1 MKIFL
6 NFALA
11 AGHYSCQY
19 QISEIMATKK
29 TYTKKETVLRLE
41 DVLMNCRDIM
51 RGKAGMTVRRDIIL
65 TLVFLKF
72 LDRRFNKRR
81 KEIEE
86 EVEGKP
92 KELRHMLME
101 KVASYGKAGVAYLA
115 ADCRWEHILQL
126 DEPTR
131 ALELDNI
138 VNKLNQDDRLRG
150 ALPAK
155 IFTDSKIDPKT
166 LKQLAEEIDKID
178 EQRFHEKDLIGRVY
192 EYFLQ
197 AFSINADKEEGEFY
211 TPHSIV
217 ETIAALIEPFD
228 GTIYDPCCGSGGM
241 FVQSAKFIEAHG
253 GNTSKVQVYGQE
265 SNPDTYRLAKMN
277 LAIRGISYDL
287 GDQADS
293 TFTQE
298 KHKELKADFIMANP
312 PFNLKKWRGADE
324 LTNDRRWQGYGLP
337 PVSNANY
344 AWILHMLYHLNA
356 SRGIAGFLLANGA
369 LGDPDTLQIRQRLI
383 ENDKVE
389 AIIVLPRE
397 MFYST
402 DISVTLWILNNN
414 KRGGQ
419 WHGRTL
425 RNRTGEVLFVDLRTW
440 NNNLYEKKFVQLL
453 PDQVARLVDIYHT
466 WQSPET
472 KPCEFAKPELY
483 RAAST
488 NEISTNGW
496 SLVPSRYIEFV
507 DRDTNLD
514 YNAILSEAADRTRE
528 LIDRQTKNQ
537 EALRSAFA
545 ALGFKA

>member
-1 MKIFL
+1 
-6 NFALA
+6 
-11 AGHYSCQY
+11 
-19 QISEIMATKK
+19 MAKKK
-29 TYTKKETVLRLE
+29 TYKSKETVLRLE

-72 LDRRFNKRR
+72 LDERFNKRR
-81 KEIEE
+81 EEIREK
-86 EVEGKP
+86 VEGKP
-92 KELRHMLME
+92 EPLRHMLME
-101 KVASYGKAGVAYLA
+101 KVASYGQAGVAYLA
-115 ADCRWEHILQL
+115 EDCRWEHVLEL
-126 DEPTR
+126 NESTR
-131 ALELDNI
+131 ALDLDNI

-155 IFTDSKIDPKT
+155 IFTDSKIDSKT

-217 ETIAALIEPFD
+217 ETIASLIEPYD

-287 GDQADS
+287 GDEADS
-293 TFTQE
+293 SFTHD

-312 PFNLKKWRGADE
+312 PFNLKKWRGEDE
-324 LTNDRRWQGYGLP
+324 LTTDRRWQGYGLP

-440 NNNLYEKKFVQLL
+440 NKNIYEKKFVQLL
-453 PDQVARLVDIYHT
+453 PDQIDRLVNIYHK
-466 WQSPET
+466 WQSPDT

-483 RAAST
+483 RAVSI
-488 NEISTNGW
+488 NEISTNDW

-514 YNAILSEAADRTRE
+514 YNAILTDAARKTRE
-528 LIDRQTKNQ
+528 LIERQTKNQ
-537 EALRSAFA
+537 EALRSAFE
-545 ALGFKA
+545 ALGYKA

>member
-1 MKIFL
+1 
-6 NFALA
+6 
-11 AGHYSCQY
+11 
-19 QISEIMATKK
+19 MAKK

-41 DVLMNCRDIM
+41 DVLMNCRNIM

-72 LDRRFNKRR
+72 LDQRFRTR
-81 KEIEE
+81 QEEIKEEYGE
-86 EVEGKP
+86 DEK
-92 KELRHMLME
+92 LCAMLME
-101 KVASYGKAGVAYLA
+101 RPTTYASKGVAFLKSE
-115 ADCRWEHILQL
+115 CRWDYILNL
-126 DEPTR
+126 DETTR
-131 ALELDNI
+131 ALKLDDIINEL
-138 VNKLNQDDRLRG
+138 NKDERLRG

-178 EQRFHEKDLIGRVY
+178 ESRFHEKDLIGRVY

-217 ETIAALIEPFD
+217 ETIAALIEPYD

-265 SNPDTYRLAKMN
+265 SNPDTFRLAKMN

-287 GDQADS
+287 GDEDAS
-293 TFTQE
+293 TFTNE

-312 PFNLKKWRGADE
+312 PFNLKKWRGEDE
-324 LTNDRRWQGYGLP
+324 LTTDRRWAGYGLP

-344 AWILHMLYHLNA
+344 AWILHMLYHLNPT
-356 SRGIAGFLLANGA
+356 RGIAGFLLANGA
-369 LGDPDTLQIRQRLI
+369 LGDPDTIEIRQRLI

-389 AIIVLPRE
+389 AVIVLPRE

-419 WHGRTL
+419 WHNRLL
-425 RNRTGEVLFVDLRTW
+425 RNREGEVLFIDLRTW
-440 NNNLYEKKFVQLL
+440 NQNIYEKKFVQLV
-453 PDQVARLVDIYHT
+453 PEQITRLVEIYQR
-466 WQSPET
+466 WQADGTDGQDYSE
-472 KPCEFAKPELY
+472 PELY
-483 RAAST
+483 RSVSRD
-488 NEISTNGW
+488 EIACNGW

-514 YNAILSEAADRTRE
+514 YDAILTEASSKVAE
-528 LIDRQTKNQ
+528 LIERQQKNQ
-537 EALRSAFA
+537 EQLRAAFA
-545 ALGFKA
+545 ALGYKA

>member
-1 MKIFL
+1 
-6 NFALA
+6 
-11 AGHYSCQY
+11 
-19 QISEIMATKK
+19 MAKK
-29 TYTKKETVLRLE
+29 TNKKKETVLRLE
-41 DVLMNCRDIM
+41 DVLMNCRNIM

-72 LDRRFNKRR
+72 LDQRFSKRR
-81 KEIEE
+81 EEIKDEYKD
-86 EVEGKP
+86 KP
-92 KELRHMLME
+92 GLLNVVME
-101 KVASYGKAGVAYLA
+101 KAASYGKVGVAFLDAY
-115 ADCRWEHILQL
+115 CRWERILEL
-126 DEPTR
+126 EETTR

-138 VNKLNQDDRLRG
+138 IHKLNQDERLRG

-178 EQRFHEKDLIGRVY
+178 ESRFHEKDLIGRVY

-253 GNTSKVQVYGQE
+253 GNTNKVQVYGQE

-287 GDQADS
+287 GDEDAS
-293 TFTQE
+293 TFTNE

-312 PFNLKKWRGADE
+312 PFNLKKWRGEDE
-324 LTNDRRWQGYGLP
+324 LTTDRRWDGYGLP

-344 AWILHMLYHLNA
+344 AWILHMLYHLNP

-369 LGDPDTLQIRQRLI
+369 LGDPDTLEIRQRLI

-419 WHGRTL
+419 WHDRHL
-425 RNRTGEVLFVDLRTW
+425 RNREGEVLFVDLRTW
-440 NNNLYEKKFVQLL
+440 NQNIYEKKFVQFV
-453 PDQVARLVDIYHT
+453 PEQIVRLVEIYQR
-466 WQSPET
+466 WQSVGTNGKDYSE
-472 KPCEFAKPELY
+472 PELY
-483 RAAST
+483 RSVGL
-488 NEISTNGW
+488 NEIACNGW

-514 YNAILSEAADRTRE
+514 YDAILTDAAGKTAKIIE
-528 LIDRQTKNQ
+528 RQVKNQ
-537 EALRSAFA
+537 QALQAAFA
-545 ALGFKA
+545 ALGYKA

>member
-1 MKIFL
+1 
-6 NFALA
+6 
-11 AGHYSCQY
+11 
-19 QISEIMATKK
+19 MAKK
-29 TYTKKETVLRLE
+29 TYNTKKETVLRLE
-41 DVLMNCRDIM
+41 DVLMNCRNIM

-72 LDRRFNKRR
+72 LDQRFRKRQEEI
-81 KEIEE
+81 KEQYGGEE
-86 EVEGKP
+86 E
-92 KELRHMLME
+92 LCTMLME
-101 KVASYGKAGVAYLA
+101 RPTTYASKGVAYLKSE
-115 ADCRWEHILQL
+115 CRWDYILNL
-126 DEPTR
+126 SETTR

-138 VNKLNQDDRLRG
+138 IAELNKDERLRG

-166 LKQLAEEIDKID
+166 LKQLAEEVDKID
-178 EQRFHEKDLIGRVY
+178 ETRFHEKDLIGRVY

-217 ETIAALIEPFD
+217 ETIAALIEPYD

-265 SNPDTYRLAKMN
+265 SNPDTFRLAKMN

-287 GDQADS
+287 GDEDAS
-293 TFTQE
+293 TFTNE

-312 PFNLKKWRGADE
+312 PFNLKKWRGEDE
-324 LTNDRRWQGYGLP
+324 LTTDRRWAGYGLP

-344 AWILHMLYHLNA
+344 AWILHMLYHLNTT
-356 SRGIAGFLLANGA
+356 RGIAGFLLANGA
-369 LGDPDTLQIRQRLI
+369 LGDPDTVEIRQRLI

-419 WHGRTL
+419 WHGRSL
-425 RNRTGEVLFVDLRTW
+425 RGREGEVLFVDLRTW
-440 NNNLYEKKFVQLL
+440 NQNIYEKKFVQLV
-453 PDQVARLVDIYHT
+453 PEQINRLVEIYQR
-466 WQSPET
+466 WQAVGTDGQNYSE
-472 KPCEFAKPELY
+472 PELY
-483 RAAST
+483 RSVSRD
-488 NEISTNGW
+488 EIACNGW

-514 YNAILSEAADRTRE
+514 YDAILTEASSKVAE
-528 LIDRQTKNQ
+528 LISRQQKNQ
-537 EALRSAFA
+537 EQLRAAFA
-545 ALGFKA
+545 ALGYKTE

>member
-1 MKIFL
+1 
-6 NFALA
+6 
-11 AGHYSCQY
+11 
-19 QISEIMATKK
+19 MAKK
-29 TYTKKETVLRLE
+29 TYNTKKETVLRLE
-41 DVLMNCRDIM
+41 DVLMNCRNIM

-72 LDRRFNKRR
+72 LDQRFRKRQEEI
-81 KEIEE
+81 KEQYGEE
-86 EVEGKP
+86 EP
-92 KELRHMLME
+92 LCSMLME
-101 KVASYGKAGVAYLA
+101 RPTTYASKGVAYLKSE
-115 ADCRWEHILQL
+115 CRWDYILNL
-126 DEPTR
+126 SETTR

-138 VNKLNQDDRLRG
+138 IAELNKDERLRG

-178 EQRFHEKDLIGRVY
+178 ETRFHEKDLIGRVY

-217 ETIAALIEPFD
+217 ETIAALIEPYD

-265 SNPDTYRLAKMN
+265 SNPDTFRLAKMN

-287 GDQADS
+287 GDEDAS
-293 TFTQE
+293 TFTNE

-312 PFNLKKWRGADE
+312 PFNLKKWRGEDE
-324 LTNDRRWQGYGLP
+324 LTTDRRWAGYGLP

-344 AWILHMLYHLNA
+344 AWILHMLYHLNTT
-356 SRGIAGFLLANGA
+356 RGIAGFLLANGA
-369 LGDPDTLQIRQRLI
+369 LGDPDTVEIRQRLI

-419 WHGRTL
+419 WHGRSL
-425 RNRTGEVLFVDLRTW
+425 RGREGEVLFVDLRTW
-440 NNNLYEKKFVQLL
+440 NQNIYEKKFVQLV
-453 PDQVARLVDIYHT
+453 PEQINRLVEIYQR
-466 WQSPET
+466 WQAVGTDGQNYSE
-472 KPCEFAKPELY
+472 PELY
-483 RAAST
+483 RSVCRD
-488 NEISTNGW
+488 EISCNGW

-514 YNAILSEAADRTRE
+514 YDAILTKASSKVAE
-528 LIDRQTKNQ
+528 LISRQQKNQ
-537 EALRSAFA
+537 EQLRAAFA
-545 ALGFKA
+545 ALGYKAE